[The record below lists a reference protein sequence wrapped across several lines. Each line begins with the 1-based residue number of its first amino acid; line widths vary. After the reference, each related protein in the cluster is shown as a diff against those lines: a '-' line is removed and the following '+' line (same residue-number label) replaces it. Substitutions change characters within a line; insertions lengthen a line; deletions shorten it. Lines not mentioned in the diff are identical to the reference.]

1 MQVSLRRITALLITS
16 ALVLVGFGAL
26 SSPAQAKDKCD
37 YPVDDQTANDHPL
50 DTIRLVS
57 PVLTDENSVHRTDF
71 EEEFTILCDWF
82 GVGTRFNQ
90 VYVPFGMTTTL
101 TYLVTDSK
109 GAPMPFTQLKLRA
122 NKGYSSSNAHIY
134 VNGTSIR
141 PNTGGPSDGGIV
153 KATTDVNGYVSFVV
167 KSPTDCEEYGG
178 KLNPRPLHLNS
189 DTPHDTTT
197 KASEDCYS
205 QIIPQVISE
214 TVTHTEKTDTVD
226 FVELHYFDPLPYVAE
241 SPVVATVPKLFPT
254 VVVPVQTPIISS
266 GTVTI
271 KTSSP
276 HGLSVGDS
284 VTLGGVSP
292 VGYQGT
298 YQVTAIPTATTFSYS
313 NSTTGNIT
321 LAGTM
326 QLQRQQGVGNGANV
340 TFTTTVPHLLSVGDY
355 VTIDNVS
362 PAGYRGTY
370 EVTAVPSPTTFT
382 YENSTTGVITTDGTV
397 QRSPGNGTTATLST
411 TSAHKFRVGQ
421 SVIVDSVEPAGY
433 SGTYTISAVT
443 ATTFSFENATTGA
456 IAVGGHAMLVGKDR
470 VTGEDPVTEAQL
482 TMAVP
487 YLDEENSIVGESA
500 IQAYVTIGSK
510 QTIVVQATQRDEYS
524 SWARN
529 IPVKVRINLA
539 DSGSN
544 AKVSA
549 GLYGDAYRGFN
560 SPAYKVNSLATTAA
574 NLTKTTEDQLVLTGT
589 TDAFG
594 TVVFAL
600 NNSDTVGERAPASA
614 ISPVPTDA
622 SAKYSR
628 ITATSEGVSSND
640 PVFEAH
646 YFKPAPVLPT
656 SITATASGR
665 TIKVTIKNAIGKTST
680 ITITGRSKVTVKPT
694 IATKVLSY
702 TVKKGK
708 ITVKVVSNGKT
719 LTKVFTI
726 K

>member
-90 VYVPFGMTTTL
+90 VYVPLGMTTNL
-101 TYLVTDSK
+101 TYLVTNSK
-109 GAPMPFTQLKLRA
+109 GAPLPFTQLKLRA

-134 VNGTSIR
+134 VNGTSVR
-141 PNTGGPSDGGIV
+141 PNTGGVSDGGII
-153 KATTDVNGYVSFVV
+153 KASTDSNGYVNFVV

-178 KLNPRPLHLNS
+178 KLPPKPVNLNS
-189 DTPHDTTT
+189 DTTHDSTE

-214 TVTHTEKTDTVD
+214 TVIHTEKTDTVD
-226 FVELHYFDPLPYVAE
+226 FVELHYFDP
-241 SPVVATVPKLFPT
+241 
-254 VVVPVQTPIISS
+254 
-266 GTVTI
+266 
-271 KTSSP
+271 
-276 HGLSVGDS
+276 
-284 VTLGGVSP
+284 
-292 VGYQGT
+292 
-298 YQVTAIPTATTFSYS
+298 
-313 NSTTGNIT
+313 
-321 LAGTM
+321 
-326 QLQRQQGVGNGANV
+326 
-340 TFTTTVPHLLSVGDY
+340 
-355 VTIDNVS
+355 
-362 PAGYRGTY
+362 
-370 EVTAVPSPTTFT
+370 
-382 YENSTTGVITTDGTV
+382 
-397 QRSPGNGTTATLST
+397 ATLDNT
-411 TSAHKFRVGQ
+411 
-421 SVIVDSVEPAGY
+421 
-433 SGTYTISAVT
+433 
-443 ATTFSFENATTGA
+443 
-456 IAVGGHAMLVGKDR
+456 
-470 VTGEDPVTEAQL
+470 VTEAQL

-487 YLDEENSIVGESA
+487 SLDEENSIVGESA
-500 IQAYVTIGSK
+500 IQAYATIGSK
-510 QTIVVQATQRDEYS
+510 QTVVVQATKPDG

-529 IPVKVRINLA
+529 VPVTVRVNLA
-539 DSGSN
+539 NSGSN

-549 GLYGDAYRGFN
+549 GLYSDAYRGFN

-574 NLTKTTEDQLVLTGT
+574 DLTKTTQDQLVLTGT

-594 TVVFAL
+594 SVVFAL
-600 NNSDTVGERAPASA
+600 NNSDTVGENAPASA

-628 ITATSEGVSSND
+628 ITASSEGISSSD
-640 PVFEAH
+640 PVFELH

-665 TIKVTIKNAIGKTST
+665 TIKVTIKNAVGKTST

-694 IATKVLSY
+694 VANKVLSY

-708 ITVKVVSNGKT
+708 VTVKVVSNGKT
-719 LTKVFTI
+719 LNKVFTI

>member
-50 DTIRLVS
+50 ATIRLVS
-57 PVLTDENSVHRTDF
+57 PVLTDDNSVHRTDF

-90 VYVPFGMTTTL
+90 VYVPFGMTTNL
-101 TYLVTDSK
+101 TYLVTNSK
-109 GAPMPFTQLKLRA
+109 GAPLPFTQLKLRA

-134 VNGTSIR
+134 VNGTSVR
-141 PNTGGPSDGGIV
+141 PNTGGVSDGGII
-153 KATTDVNGYVSFVV
+153 KATTDSNGYVNFVV

-178 KLNPRPLHLNS
+178 KLPPKPVNLNS
-189 DTPHDTTT
+189 DTPHDSTE

-214 TVTHTEKTDTVD
+214 TVIHGEKTDTVD
-226 FVELHYFDPLPYVAE
+226 FVELHYFDPLPSIAA
-241 SPVVATVPKLFPT
+241 SPVIATVPNQIPT
-254 VVVPVQTPIISS
+254 IAS
-266 GTVTI
+266 G
-271 KTSSP
+271 K
-276 HGLSVGDS
+276 
-284 VTLGGVSP
+284 VTL
-292 VGYQGT
+292 
-298 YQVTAIPTATTFSYS
+298 TTE
-313 NSTTGNIT
+313 
-321 LAGTM
+321 AAH
-326 QLQRQQGVGNGANV
+326 R
-340 TFTTTVPHLLSVGDY
+340 LLVGDY
-355 VTIDNVS
+355 VTIDNLT
-362 PAGYRGTY
+362 PIGYRGTY
-370 EVTAVPSPTTFT
+370 EVTAVPSTTSFT
-382 YENSTTGVITTDGTV
+382 YANATTGNISTAGVL
-397 QRSPGNGTTATLST
+397 QRSPGNGTITTLTT
-411 TSAHKFRVGQ
+411 TSEHKFTVGQ

-433 SGTYTISAVT
+433 SGTHTISSVT
-443 ATTFSFENATTGA
+443 PTTFSFENSTTGA
-456 IAVGGHAMLVGKDR
+456 IAVGGHAMVVGKDR

-500 IQAYVTIGSK
+500 VQAYATIGSK
-510 QTIVVQATQRDEYS
+510 QTIVVQATKPDG

-529 IPVKVRINLA
+529 VPVTVRINLA
-539 DSGSN
+539 NSGSN

-549 GLYGDAYRGFN
+549 GLYSDAYRGFN

-574 NLTKTTEDQLVLTGT
+574 DLTKTTEDQLVLTGT

-594 TVVFAL
+594 SVVFAL
-600 NNSDTVGERAPASA
+600 NNSDTVGELPPASA
-614 ISPVPTDA
+614 ITPVPTDA
-622 SAKYSR
+622 TAKYSR
-628 ITATSEGVSSND
+628 ITASSVGVSSND

-665 TIKVTIKNAIGKTST
+665 TIKVTIKNAVGKTST
-680 ITITGRSKVTVKPT
+680 ITITGRAKVTVKPT
-694 IATKVLSY
+694 AATKVLSY

-719 LTKVFTI
+719 LNKVFTI